1 MRVTVFHKGLFILA
15 HECGDVSFFPN
26 YKKLVRNQWKP
37 YDELKYDQEMQL
49 RHLINFAYEN
59 VPYYHNL
66 FRDLN
71 LLPIDIK
78 TVEDLEKLPILT
90 KNVINEHWEELKPA
104 NLSSIKYYNQATGG
118 STGTPMKYRLSK
130 LDRFLGGAMLYRGW
144 GYGGYEL
151 GDKMVFLAGSSIGG
165 GSKSSINKK
174 AHELSRNIRKYSSFD
189 MGEVEMQKYASSMRS
204 FKPHFVRGYPSS
216 IYFFAN
222 WVEENQITLPEIR
235 AIYTTSEKLHPYMRI
250 RIGNIFHCEVFDGY
264 GLNDGG
270 VSAYECPEH
279 TGLHIDTERSIM
291 EIVDSDTRQ
300 IDSGPGTII
309 ATSLFNYAMP
319 FIRYDTGDECELDEG
334 SCSCGRHHKLIKEL
348 IGRSVDM
355 LLTPEGKT
363 IHGWFFLYIFWEHG
377 EKIKEYQVVQK
388 TKQKIII
395 KIVPEDGFDEKQLDQ
410 IREIVNKRSPRWD
423 VEFQF
428 VDSIEKTG
436 AGKYKFIIN
445 ELMK

>member
-1 MRVTVFHKGLFILA
+1 MFHKGLFILA
-15 HECGDVSFFPN
+15 HECGDVSFYHN
-26 YKKLVRNQWKP
+26 YNKLIKNQWKP
-37 YDELKYDQEMQL
+37 YNELKHDQEKQL
-49 RHLINFAYEN
+49 GHLIHFAYEN

-66 FRDLN
+66 FRDFN

-90 KNVINEHWEELKPA
+90 KKVINEHWEELKPA

-130 LDRFLGGAMLYRGW
+130 LDRFLGGAILYRGW
-144 GYGGYEL
+144 GYGGYKL

-165 GSKSSINKK
+165 GSRFSINKK

-235 AIYTTSEKLHPYMRI
+235 AIYTTSEKLHLHMRK
-250 RIGNIFHCEVFDGY
+250 RIGDIFHCEVFDGY

-279 TGLHIDTERSIM
+279 TGLHIDTERSIS
-291 EIVDSDTRQ
+291 EVVDSDMRQ
-300 IDSGPGTII
+300 IDSGSGTII

-319 FIRYDTGDECELDEG
+319 FIRYDTGDEGEISDG
-334 SCSCGRHHKLIKEL
+334 WCSCGRHNKMVKE
-348 IGRSVDM
+348 IVGRSVDM
-355 LLTPEGKT
+355 LVTPEGKNV
-363 IHGWFFLYIFWEHG
+363 HGWFFLYLFWEYG
-377 EKIKEYQVVQK
+377 KGIKEYQVVQTAINQIDIK
-388 TKQKIII
+388 IILEEGLKEIQFEKIKEIII
-395 KIVPEDGFDEKQLDQ
+395 KKSPGWVINFIIVEKIDKS
-410 IREIVNKRSPRWD
+410 NS
-423 VEFQF
+423 
-428 VDSIEKTG
+428 
-436 AGKYKFIIN
+436 GKYKFIIN
-445 ELMK
+445 NILNKEF